1 MLDDISFGAWVRRR
15 RRALDLT
22 QDDLARRVGCATIT
36 IQKLEAGE
44 RRPSRQIAA
53 LLATHLAIPADQH
66 AAFLAAARAR
76 TEFAETSP
84 SIDDEC
90 QIRLPLPATPLIG
103 RERELAELTELL
115 HHADVH
121 LVTLTGS
128 GGSGKTRL
136 ALAVAAALADAYAD
150 GAVFVDLAPLR
161 DPDALAATIGRALE
175 INALPGGDPAQSLA
189 AFLRRRELL
198 LLLDNLEQI
207 VDGCVALADL
217 LAAAPALTLLV
228 TSRVPLQLRA
238 ERLFP
243 VPPLALP
250 PSLASAQTIADLA
263 QYDAVRLFAERARA
277 VRPDF
282 AVTSVNAAAVAEIC
296 RRLDGLPLAIELAAA
311 RLRLFTPAAL
321 LMQLENAGLLAT
333 LSSGPRDLP
342 ERQRTLAA
350 TIQWS
355 YKLLSMTEQALL
367 ARLSVFAGGF
377 DLAAAGAVAGGSV
390 TAGIA
395 ALVDHHLARA
405 ADTHETPRYTLLE
418 TVRAFAADQLASLG
432 EEKTIRDRHLAYYA
446 ALAETAEPKL
456 RSVEQESWLARLDAE
471 AANLD
476 TALEWAAAPGEN
488 ELERR
493 TLGLRLVAALW
504 YAWHLHGYFQSTWQA
519 LQRLAV
525 ADERLPILVR
535 ARAYA
540 GAWWNIWTGTGLTA
554 AQDVRRQAIILA
566 RQAGDDLALALSLSL
581 VETDSYLNDVEEA
594 VARVTRLNDPWPTAL
609 VLCQAAMWGDIA
621 RSEARFAESER
632 LARSIGDWA
641 LLERVL
647 LWRGWSLRAQGKL
660 ALALAVHQEELALAR
675 KLRRYVGV
683 ASSLVGM
690 ARVLEEQG
698 DLTTARV
705 FLTER
710 LAIERDLDNPTGI
723 AFALLQLA
731 DIVIAQGAFDEARI
745 LLDEAHARRFDRSI
759 PHGAW
764 IVAIREQKLALETG
778 AFAQAVRLATESL
791 PADPDVFARLISS
804 YRLAAAATAQSDLS
818 TADKHYA
825 TVMQLMAGTSPQL
838 SIWLVASPG
847 SFSGSILS
855 LIGLAHVA
863 LWRYEPEAALAWLDE
878 QHALIASRTGIGVRG
893 LARGVRERVLIAGGY
908 YAEAAAGLAEALTY
922 FRRAGAKPRLAA
934 TLELAAMALAARDQL
949 ARAAR
954 VWGAAEALREILG
967 SPMWP
972 VDRPDYEQRVAAA
985 RAACNPDSWDAA
997 WQEGRALAWDDAADG
1012 AIQKITVEG

>member
-1 MLDDISFGAWVRRR
+1 MAADTTFGAWVRRR

-22 QDDLARRVGCATIT
+22 QNDLARRVGCATIT
-36 IQKLEAGE
+36 IQKLEAGA
-44 RRPSRQIAA
+44 RRPSIQIAT
-53 LLATHLAIPADQH
+53 LLAAHLAIPADQH
-66 AAFLAAARAR
+66 AAFLAAAHEHAELDQAPPGMVDERRA
-76 TEFAETSP
+76 
-84 SIDDEC
+84 
-90 QIRLPLPATPLIG
+90 RLPLPPTPLIG
-103 RERELAELTELL
+103 REHELAELTALL
-115 HHADVH
+115 HDRDVR

-136 ALAVAAALADAYAD
+136 ALAVAAALADTYAD
-150 GAVFVDLAPLR
+150 GAFFVDLAPLR
-161 DPDALAATIGRALE
+161 DPKALAATIGRALG
-175 INALPGGDPAQSLA
+175 INTLPGSDPAQSLA

-207 VDGCVALADL
+207 AEGCVALADL
-217 LAAAPALTLLV
+217 LAAAPVLTLLA

-238 ERLFP
+238 EHLFP

-250 PSLASAQTIADLA
+250 PSLAAAQTVADLTR
-263 QYDAVRLFAERARA
+263 YDAVRLFAERARA

-282 AVTSVNAAAVAEIC
+282 MVTNANAATIAEIC

-321 LMQLENAGLLAT
+321 LEQLNAELLAT
-333 LSSGPRDLP
+333 LSGGPRDLP

-355 YKLLSMTEQALL
+355 YKLLSTTEQALL

-390 TAGIA
+390 TAGLA
-395 ALVDHHLARA
+395 ALVDQHLAHA
-405 ADTHETPRYTLLE
+405 ADAQETPRYTLLE
-418 TVRAFAADQLASLG
+418 TVRAFAAEQLTSLG
-432 EEKTIRDRHLAYYA
+432 EEQTIRDRHLAYFA
-446 ALAETAEPKL
+446 LLAETAEPKL
-456 RSVEQESWLARLDAE
+456 RSDEQESWLKRLDAE

-476 TALEWAAAPGEN
+476 TALEWAATPGEN

-504 YAWHLHGYFQSTWQA
+504 YAWHLHGYFQSSWQA

-525 ADERLPILVR
+525 ADERVPILVR

-566 RQAGDDLALALSLSL
+566 RQASDDLALALSLSL
-581 VETDSYLNDVEEA
+581 VETDSHLNDVEEA
-594 VARVTRLNDPWPTAL
+594 VSRVTRLNDPWLTAL
-609 VLCQAAMWGDIA
+609 VVCQAAMWGDIA
-621 RSEARFAESER
+621 LSEARFAESER
-632 LARSIGDWA
+632 LARSLGDWA

-647 LWRGWSLRAQGKL
+647 LWRGWSLRARGKL
-660 ALALAVHQEELALAR
+660 ALALTVHQEELALAR

-683 ASSLVGM
+683 ASSLVGI

-698 DLTTARV
+698 DLTTARIY
-705 FLTER
+705 LTER

-731 DIVIAQGAFDEARI
+731 DIVLAQGAFDEARI

-764 IVAIREQKLALETG
+764 IVAIRDQKLALETG
-778 AFAQAVRLATESL
+778 AFAQAVRLATELL
-791 PADPDVFARLISS
+791 PADPDVFARLISF

-825 TVMQLMAGTSPQL
+825 TVIQLLARTSPQL

-847 SFSGSILS
+847 SFSGSTLS

-863 LWRYEPEAALAWLDE
+863 LWRYAPEAALAWLAE
-878 QHALIASRTGIGVRG
+878 QHAIIAAHTGIGVRG
-893 LARGVRERVLIAGGY
+893 LARGVRERVLIAAGR
-908 YAEAAAGLAEALTY
+908 YAEAAAGLAEALAY
-922 FRRAGAKPRLAA
+922 FRHAGAKPRLAT
-934 TLELAAMALAARDQL
+934 TLELAGMTLAAL
-949 ARAAR
+949 GHPAEAAR
-954 VWGAAEALREILG
+954 VWGAAEALRETLG

-972 VDRPDYEQRVAAA
+972 VDRPDYERRVATA
-985 RAACNPDSWDAA
+985 RAADDPASWDAA
-997 WQEGRALAWDDAADG
+997 WQAGCALAWDAAADVALQG
-1012 AIQKITVEG
+1012 LQTDG